1 MLGTLLITAGCAGG
15 TSFGARDRQYAPL
28 AATQA
33 ITPAEAIRRAA
44 EAAPGSRGPIHLHRQ
59 GNRKSRGQSAISQ
72 FRGRLS
78 RPAQYPS
85 FIGARG
91 SRQQLWRALQR
102 VGPAFG
108 TYNALPPEGLIAVRF
123 GLGDRH
129 DPGAAYLLGQLGS
142 PLRGG
147 AKSPPRLKSRR
158 LDRPADVTTAQPIR
172 LLRTREHEAG
182 GDHR

>member
-1 MLGTLLITAGCAGG
+1 MLGTLLITARCAGG
-15 TSFGARDRQYAPL
+15 TSFEARDRQYAPL

-44 EAAPGSRGPIHLHRQ
+44 EAAPRGVEGRFTFTVKATGRAE
-59 GNRKSRGQSAISQ
+59 GNRLFLNSEADYRDQRNIHHSS
-72 FRGRLS
+72 GREEADSNYGELFS
-78 RPAQYPS
+78 
-85 FIGARG
+85 
-91 SRQQLWRALQR
+91 

-158 LDRPADVTTAQPIR
+158 LDRPADVTTAQPIC